1 MLENY
6 ENIIIYGL
14 GLSGLEVLNKLKNKK
29 NIFIWDDSEK
39 KRKELEKKGYQFLDP
54 RDWPWENIDLLI
66 SSPGIPINFGMNSF
80 IIKESKKNNI
90 KIIGDIEVFYQE
102 FQNFKNKKIIAVTG
116 TNGKS
121 TFATILYEI
130 LSKSGLK
137 VSLGGNIGIPALS
150 LNINECDIII
160 FEISSFQL
168 ELIEDFKADISI
180 LLNITED
187 HAERYESF
195 EEYQKTKIK
204 IFLNQ
209 KDEDYAILDNTYL
222 SKKILDE
229 INPLPRK
236 IYFNEL
242 KTNAP
247 NLNLNKNRVLKYILP
262 ALINVTDILR
272 INRDFVIDELSKY
285 KNLNHRIDEICSLNG
300 INFVNDSKATNPA
313 AANFAINQFNNI
325 YWILGGLSK
334 DNDLNKLDLSNQNIK
349 KIFLIGSS
357 SKQISKIIPKNINF
371 EVSYNLENATRS
383 AYEEALKDQKGCVL
397 LSPGCSSQDEFNDYQ
412 DRGNMFTKI
421 VNNLEVKC

>member
-121 TFATILYEI
+121 TFATVLYEI

-204 IFLNQ
+204 I
-209 KDEDYAILDNTYL
+209 
-222 SKKILDE
+222 
-229 INPLPRK
+229 
-236 IYFNEL
+236 
-242 KTNAP
+242 
-247 NLNLNKNRVLKYILP
+247 
-262 ALINVTDILR
+262 
-272 INRDFVIDELSKY
+272 
-285 KNLNHRIDEICSLNG
+285 
-300 INFVNDSKATNPA
+300 
-313 AANFAINQFNNI
+313 
-325 YWILGGLSK
+325 
-334 DNDLNKLDLSNQNIK
+334 
-349 KIFLIGSS
+349 
-357 SKQISKIIPKNINF
+357 
-371 EVSYNLENATRS
+371 VS
-383 AYEEALKDQKGCVL
+383 
-397 LSPGCSSQDEFNDYQ
+397 
-412 DRGNMFTKI
+412 
-421 VNNLEVKC
+421 